1 MDRKNITIREDQT
14 EWIEEQGLNLSQFVQ
29 DRLDEERG
37 PSEEELEAA
46 YAENAD
52 RAREISSEWQYASDE
67 ANERLGEPAEIDR
80 DRSE

>member
-46 YAENAD
+46 YAENAE

-67 ANERLGEPAEIDR
+67 ANERLSEPAEIDR